1 VRRRRETLA
10 LAAMMQDQGQIYAT
24 DTDKFFVSVLRRLG

>member
-1 VRRRRETLA
+1 
-10 LAAMMQDQGQIYAT
+10 MMQDQGQIYAT